1 LKFRKD
7 DNDDDDDDDDPCAGV
22 LQTPFLLVSLSLY
35 TSFKMIFAFDDLL
48 P

>member
-7 DNDDDDDDDDPCAGV
+7 ENDDDDDDDPCAGV
-22 LQTPFLLVSLSLY
+22 LQTPFLLVSLRLY
-35 TSFKMIFAFDDLL
+35 TSFKMILAFDDLL